1 MSRIFLFLS
10 LSCKGGCP
18 QCINEKVNSNLQKK
32 VYMLQFIEEKNM
44 PMGNEIFIIKI
55 ILKIEVS

>member
-1 MSRIFLFLS
+1 M
-10 LSCKGGCP
+10 K
-18 QCINEKVNSNLQKK
+18 KVNSNLQKK

-55 ILKIEVS
+55 ILKIDVF